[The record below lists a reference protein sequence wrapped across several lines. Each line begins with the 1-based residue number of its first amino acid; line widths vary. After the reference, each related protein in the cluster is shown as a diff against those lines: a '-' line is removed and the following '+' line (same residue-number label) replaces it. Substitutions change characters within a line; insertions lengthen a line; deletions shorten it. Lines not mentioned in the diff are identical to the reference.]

1 MDSTPAP
8 MTMMSW
14 EWGYWRRRTD
24 ANINL
29 ANLDLVGDLSDSG
42 EA

>member
-1 MDSTPAP
+1 
-8 MTMMSW
+8 MSW
-14 EWGYWRRRTD
+14 EWGYRRKRTD

-29 ANLDLVGDLSDSG
+29 ANLDLVGDLSESG